1 MWLKHPAAKC
11 VMKPVRL
18 ACARLSI
25 ICINT
30 ASHHS
35 VLGAGRLLP
44 GLAWIVFDFILDF
57 ILISVVPRSLLH
69 FFLLELRRNS
79 RTWLKALLIC
89 SDDYVDGHVKS
100 RNPPRDYYSAVL
112 GTAR

>member
-1 MWLKHPAAKC
+1 MWLKHPAAKY

-57 ILISVVPRSLLH
+57 VLISVVPQCLLY
-69 FFLLELRRNS
+69 FFPSGNSPELSHAAKGVADMFR
-79 RTWLKALLIC
+79 
-89 SDDYVDGHVKS
+89 
-100 RNPPRDYYSAVL
+100 
-112 GTAR
+112 